1 MLRLKWKRTGDTF
14 KKIKERAKE
23 ANPILR
29 QWAAVLKAEAKEQFA
44 DRAPP
49 LAASTKYK
57 LEHQGTGAITAAGKA
72 RQSYADQLDRKL
84 KRSGNTAAREDLL
97 AVLRGVRNKSTLASD
112 NKAVD
117 RLRRRL
123 VAAEAA
129 RAGGKAIATGKKKI
143 QGHVRG
149 GKMARAFK
157 GMVRGSRAVVENA
170 VKFSKVH
177 DTGGSVGNNATLPA
191 WNFTEITQAVRDRLA
206 SIALNFWL
214 GGGKK

>member
-1 MLRLKWKRTGDTF
+1 MLRLKWKRSGEVF
-14 KKIKERAKE
+14 KKIKERAKA

-29 QWAAVLKAEAKEQFA
+29 QWAAVLKAEAKQQFI

-49 LAASTKYK
+49 LAASTKEKYA
-57 LEHQGTGAITAAGKA
+57 HQGTGAITAAGAA
-72 RQSYADQLDRKL
+72 RKSYADQLDRKL
-84 KRSGNTAAREDLL
+84 KRSGNAAAREDLK
-97 AVLRGVRNKSTLASD
+97 AVLRGVRNKASLD
-112 NKAVD
+112 SGNKAVD

-129 RAGGKAIATGKKKI
+129 KASGKAVATGKKKI

-157 GMVRGSRAVVENA
+157 AMARGNRAVVENA
-170 VKFSKVH
+170 VKFSKIH
-177 DTGGSVGNNATLPA
+177 DTGGTVGHNATLPA

-214 GGGKK
+214 GGGK

>member
-1 MLRLKWKRTGDTF
+1 MLRLKWKRTGDVLR
-14 KKIKERAKE
+14 KIKERAKE

-29 QWAAVLKAEAKEQFA
+29 QWAAVLKAEAKQQFI

-49 LAASTKYK
+49 LAASTRYK
-57 LEHQGTGAITAAGKA
+57 LDQGTGAVTAAGKA
-72 RQSYADQLDRKL
+72 RQSYVDQLDRKL
-84 KRSGNTAAREDLL
+84 QRSGDGAARADLK
-97 AVLRGVRNKSTLASD
+97 AVLRGVRNKASLD
-112 NKAVD
+112 SGNKTVD

-129 RAGGKAIATGKKKI
+129 RAGGKAVATGKKKI

-157 GMVRGSRAVVENA
+157 GMTRGTRAVVENA
-170 VKFSKVH
+170 VKFSKIH

-206 SIALNFWL
+206 AIALNFWL
-214 GGGKK
+214 GGKK

>member
-1 MLRLKWKRTGDTF
+1 MLALKWRLKRSGNTF
-14 KKIKERAKE
+14 GKLKERAKE

-29 QWAAVLKAEAKEQFA
+29 RWLGILKAEAKEQFA

-49 LAASTKYK
+49 LAPATVARYSGLGTASV
-57 LEHQGTGAITAAGKA
+57 TAVAKV
-72 RQSYADQLDRKL
+72 RQSYAKQLDRKL
-84 KRSGNTAAREDLL
+84 SGDETARQDLL
-97 AVLRGVRNKSTLASD
+97 AVLRGVRNKASLDSD
-112 NKAVD
+112 NKTVD

-129 RAGGKAIATGKKKI
+129 RAGGRAIATGKKKI

-157 GMVRGSRAVVENA
+157 GRLRGNRAVVENA
-170 VKFSKVH
+170 VKFSKIH
-177 DTGGSVGNNATLPA
+177 DTGGTVGNGASLPA

-206 SIALNFWL
+206 AVALNFWL
-214 GGGKK
+214 GKK